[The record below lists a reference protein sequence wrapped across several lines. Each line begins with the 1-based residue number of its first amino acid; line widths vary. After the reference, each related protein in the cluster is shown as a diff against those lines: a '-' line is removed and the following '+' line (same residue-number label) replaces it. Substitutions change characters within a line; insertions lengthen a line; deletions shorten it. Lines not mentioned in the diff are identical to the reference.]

1 MAETLKPATS
11 SRRRISQIVE
21 VNLGVTPATGT
32 WRSLPFME
40 GAALNQTQTFNRSGE
55 IKSNRQG
62 GRQVGGNIQVGGT
75 LPVPLKYDDAILE
88 LLESALSGA
97 FTIPA
102 ASGAGGNTSGFAFN
116 HVGVQAS
123 GTITLGSNPANGDTV
138 VVNGVTFTFRTI
150 PVNATD
156 VEIGLNA
163 AASAANLRA
172 DLAASTNDLV
182 TVATYSVSTNA
193 VTVNFK
199 DVGTEGNSFT
209 LAKTGSAVTVSGAT
223 LSGGTA
229 GSDQITRSSGSFLLD
244 GWQAGNAIVV
254 TNATTAGNNIALS
267 DGVTVAAVTATALTL
282 SANARITTDETFGS
296 ATVLTTNARFI
307 RSSTARKTFTHEVSY
322 TDMDPVVHEYFR
334 GNEVNTLAINIPTSG
349 EVTGEFAMIGL
360 VGKITE
366 VEYDRS
372 NNMGTGSKTAGTG
385 TRVEPANTVAFAGS
399 VEGTAL
405 ERGGSS
411 APDVESLTININNNR
426 AAKFAVGQS
435 AAPFVEEGDFD
446 VEMTFALYFTDMDV
460 KRQYLDGTR
469 TSLKVVMRDQQ
480 DGHRMVLVFPNIVF
494 TAGDTGLS
502 GQTVVLNMTAFA
514 EEDPSYGSKAL
525 LWIQPAV

>member
-21 VNLGVTPATGT
+21 VNRGVTPATGT
-32 WRSLPFME
+32 WRALPFME

-55 IKSNRQG
+55 IKANRQG

-75 LPVPLKYDDAILE
+75 LPVPLKYDLGILE
-88 LLESALSGA
+88 LLESAFSGN
-97 FTIPA
+97 FTTPT
-102 ASGAGGNTSGFAFN
+102 ASGAGSNASGFAFD
-116 HVGVQAS
+116 HVGTQAT
-123 GTITLGSNPANGDTV
+123 GTITLTNNPSDGDTA
-138 VVNGVTFTFRTI
+138 VVNGVTFTFRVT
-150 PVNATD
+150 PVNTTD
-156 VEIGLNA
+156 VEIGSSS
-163 AASAANLRA
+163 AASASNLRA

-182 TVATYSVSTNA
+182 TVATYSVSTNV
-193 VTVNFK
+193 VTVNYSE
-199 DVGTEGNSFT
+199 VGTAGNSFT
-209 LAKTGSAVTVSGAT
+209 LAKTGSAITVSGAT

-229 GSDQITRSSGSFLLD
+229 GSDQITRSSGSFLQD
-244 GWQAGNAIVV
+244 GWQVGNLVQV
-254 TNATTAGNNIALS
+254 TNATTTANNIAPA
-267 DGVTVAAVTATALTL
+267 DGVTVAAVTDLALTL
-282 SANARITTDETFGS
+282 SANARITTDETFG
-296 ATVLTTNARFI
+296 ATTVLTTNALFVK
-307 RSSTARKTFTHEVSY
+307 SGTARKTFTHEVAY
-322 TDMDPVVHEYFR
+322 TDMDPVVYEYFR
-334 GNEVNTLAINIPTSG
+334 GNEVNTLAVNIPTSG

-372 NNMGTGSKTAGTG
+372 NNMGSGSKTAGTG
-385 TRVEPANTVAFAGS
+385 SRVDSANTVAFAGS

-405 ERGGSS
+405 ERGGAS

-460 KRQYLDGTR
+460 KKQYLDGTR

-514 EEDPSYGSKAL
+514 EEDPAYDAKAL